1 MFWMVDG
8 LNLLCYLEW
17 GFQLIALKPC
27 WNPTSFREPIP
38 TWQAVAPP
46 GAASLWCLVG
56 RAQRMMFL
64 PPNWLI
70 VKSFDWHS
78 LQLQCIGWCMFLST
92 FRILFGNRA
101 TFKPEVTCLERQPCA
116 LHFSKQWWFFVLT
129 FNFLMQT
136 PNWCGSAPLQRAPNT
151 STLPLRLGSWSVG
164 IWGQTS
170 GWQHAPSA
178 LYLRSSGLHSTTRG
192 RCQGISVT
200 QHPWIVPNDTDG
212 TDSMFGASCWWWKNI
227 SISS

>member
-1 MFWMVDG
+1 MFRMVDG
-8 LNLLCYLEW
+8 LNLL
-17 GFQLIALKPC
+17 QLIGMRISSWSPAKTMLKSHIFFKQNSNLAGSSSTRCCQLVVPR
-27 WNPTSFREPIP
+27 WESPVDVR
-38 TWQAVAPP
+38 
-46 GAASLWCLVG
+46 SLYTVYMCIAITIVCMQSSWYIYYIYYIYF
-56 RAQRMMFL
+56 MPYIIS

-92 FRILFGNRA
+92 FRIPFGNRA
-101 TFKPEVTCLERQPCA
+101 TFEPGVTCLERQPCA

-178 LYLRSSGLHSTTRG
+178 L
-192 RCQGISVT
+192 
-200 QHPWIVPNDTDG
+200 
-212 TDSMFGASCWWWKNI
+212 
-227 SISS
+227 